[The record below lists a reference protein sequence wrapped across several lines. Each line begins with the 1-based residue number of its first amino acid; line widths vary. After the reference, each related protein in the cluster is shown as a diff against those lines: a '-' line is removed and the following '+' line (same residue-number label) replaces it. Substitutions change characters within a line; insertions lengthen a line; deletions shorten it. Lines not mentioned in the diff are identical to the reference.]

1 MVKKG
6 HYKNEGLILAWDSIR
21 VFENHVKVYKII

>member
-6 HYKNEGLILAWDSIR
+6 YYKNEGLSLAWDH
-21 VFENHVKVYKII
+21 VKVYENHVKVYKIT